1 MGTSFFFRLECL
13 KTNIFAPISRIFG
26 GLRPTFGSGRLLQ
39 VLILTTFH
47 YNSLNMKYCVAFA
60 SLALLTLGACQ
71 NSSPT
76 SNAESILGSTALPQL
91 EVSTVTQSR
100 ETANSSLQ
108 QLENLGK
115 KIDALPKNIQ
125 DQKKDEITT
134 LRNKISGVTNK
145 ASHMITEL
153 DAVLYTTDEK
163 GQKIV
168 VSEIKPGVVPTG
180 LIQNATGNI
189 ESLKGFKPIL
199 DKLEQEIN
207 ALSDGANQ

>member
-1 MGTSFFFRLECL
+1 
-13 KTNIFAPISRIFG
+13 
-26 GLRPTFGSGRLLQ
+26 
-39 VLILTTFH
+39 
-47 YNSLNMKYCVAFA
+47 MKYCVAFA

-71 NSSPT
+71 NSNPT
-76 SNAESILGSTALPQL
+76 SNTESILDSTTLPKL
-91 EVSTVTQSR
+91 EVSTVSQSR

-108 QLENLGK
+108 QLENLEK

-125 DQKKDEITT
+125 DQKKADIAT
-134 LRNKISGVTNK
+134 LRNEISGLTNK
-145 ASHMITEL
+145 ASQMVTEL

-180 LIQNATGNI
+180 LIQNAAGNI
-189 ESLKGFKPIL
+189 ESLKGYKPIF
-199 DKLEQEIN
+199 DKLEQKFN